1 MNQLESLWVQY
12 TDGEP
17 LQVDINGNINVSKF
31 IESVKGKFKP
41 DLDSFS
47 LRNLTLHY
55 NDGTKLRG
63 DIIISSLLG
72 AADFINNYDKPL
84 LIRYTF
90 YFKNILLIF

>member
-17 LQVDINGNINVSKF
+17 IKVNIDGNIDVSEF
-31 IESVKGKFKP
+31 IERVKEKFKP

-47 LRNLTLHY
+47 LRTLTLHF

-63 DIIISSLLG
+63 DIIITSLLG
-72 AADFINNYDKPL
+72 AADFINSYQTPL
-84 LIRYTF
+84 LIRYSF
-90 YFKNILLIF
+90 YF

>member
-31 IESVKGKFKP
+31 IESVKEKFKP

-47 LRNLTLHY
+47 LRNLTLHF
-55 NDGTKLRG
+55 NDGTKLTPGRH
-63 DIIISSLLG
+63 IAELLNEP
-72 AADFINNYDKPL
+72 DFENSDSKPL
-84 LIRYTF
+84 LIRYSF
-90 YFKNILLIF
+90 YF